1 MFLFLWFCGFFFN
14 YNQGI
19 RISWPSNLC
28 SILSSGL
35 NQLSWSKTSRQEICS
50 RRFQTR
56 FMVSFLQQ
64 QHNFAL
70 TERNFSAACQIHI
83 RPTGTRSV
91 KYPCQIYNEAT
102 FQESRRTHYF
112 EKSLYEGNYCDRRYG
127 EPNIGCSVMAH
138 GLIRVPSSIPY
149 YKETNLLFGGIRQTQ

>member
-1 MFLFLWFCGFFFN
+1 
-14 YNQGI
+14 
-19 RISWPSNLC
+19 
-28 SILSSGL
+28 
-35 NQLSWSKTSRQEICS
+35 
-50 RRFQTR
+50 
-56 FMVSFLQQ
+56 MVSFLQQ

-149 YKETNLLFGGIRQTQ
+149 YKETNLLFWGYQTNPVIFKIVLHCVSYVICACYKYYTM